1 MFGLY
6 AIVAQIVLQIAKGQ
20 QLQTA
25 FNWVEN
31 VDGILGDKN
40 GGGGSGNN
48 STALMNAALLRKQAN
63 PTGR

>member
-6 AIVAQIVLQIAKGQ
+6 AIVAQIVLQIVKGQ
-20 QLQTA
+20 QLKTA
-25 FNWVEN
+25 FDWAEH
-31 VDGILGDKN
+31 DGGILGDKN